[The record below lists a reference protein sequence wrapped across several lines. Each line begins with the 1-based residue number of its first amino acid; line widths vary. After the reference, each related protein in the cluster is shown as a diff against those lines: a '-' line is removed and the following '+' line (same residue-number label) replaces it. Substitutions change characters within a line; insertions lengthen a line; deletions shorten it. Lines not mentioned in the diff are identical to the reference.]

1 MEIMVE
7 QLVEQLLPTHA
18 VPETI
23 TADLDSVALEEVI
36 VLLAPQQ
43 LLQILLMRLM
53 ELLAQ

>member
-1 MEIMVE
+1 MVE

-23 TADLDSVALEEVI
+23 TADLDSVALEEVT
-36 VLLAPQQ
+36 VLQALQQ

>member
-18 VPETI
+18 VLETI
-23 TADLDSVALEEVI
+23 TADSDSVAFEEVT
-36 VLLAPQQ
+36 VLQALQQ

-53 ELLAQ
+53 ELPAQ

>member
-18 VPETI
+18 VLETI

-53 ELLAQ
+53 ELPAQ

>member
-1 MEIMVE
+1 MVE

-18 VPETI
+18 VLETI

-36 VLLAPQQ
+36 ALLAPQQ

-53 ELLAQ
+53 ELPAQ